1 MVVSVKRKKERNE
14 ALYWFG
20 MSNLVLALLLI
31 AISIV
36 KPIELAGTNAWHKP
50 VKFALSIGI
59 LSWTMGWYTGYLSPG
74 RDIDLFNWTI
84 VLTLAFE
91 IVYIVFQAAR
101 GQASHFNVSTPVYSA
116 LYSMMALAAS
126 VATLAIAFIGYKF
139 FVQSPQD
146 LPEYFIWSIRL
157 GIAIFVIFSFQGFA
171 MGSRLSHTV
180 GGPDGSRG
188 LPFLNWSMSLG
199 DLRVAHFIGM
209 HALQILPLL
218 AWYILKDIKLTFM
231 MAFLYLALAIIVL
244 VQALQAKPFVKI

>member
-1 MVVSVKRKKERNE
+1 M
-14 ALYWFG
+14 A
-20 MSNLVLALLLI
+20 
-31 AISIV
+31 
-36 KPIELAGTNAWHKP
+36 IELAGTNAWHKP
-50 VKFALSIGI
+50 VKFALFLPSIYAMVLALLLIGI

>member
-1 MVVSVKRKKERNE
+1 
-14 ALYWFG
+14 
-20 MSNLVLALLLI
+20 
-31 AISIV
+31 
-36 KPIELAGTNAWHKP
+36 
-50 VKFALSIGI
+50 
-59 LSWTMGWYTGYLSPG
+59 
-74 RDIDLFNWTI
+74 
-84 VLTLAFE
+84 
-91 IVYIVFQAAR
+91 
-101 GQASHFNVSTPVYSA
+101 
-116 LYSMMALAAS
+116 MMALAAS